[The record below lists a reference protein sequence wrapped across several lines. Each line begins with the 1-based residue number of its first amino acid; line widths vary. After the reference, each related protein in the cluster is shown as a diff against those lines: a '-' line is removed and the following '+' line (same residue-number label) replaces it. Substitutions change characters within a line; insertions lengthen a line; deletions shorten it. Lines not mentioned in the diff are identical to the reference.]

1 MKAPNSDATKTSD
14 HQLSAKQVAARMGLT
29 TRQLQALR
37 LRGIGPTL
45 VQRGLDIY
53 YPLEEIKSLEEYE
66 AKALITQV
74 LQLPEPL
81 IALKT
86 LADQFKLKCSPVL
99 KEVDTELVKPSTPLN
114 STTRQESAN
123 PLDDKTSLKRNN
135 VPRPQ
140 GSALKNTSEIA
151 AIGKSQAQSRGITTA
166 NETPQDHAAWYLIHT
181 KPRQETTALE
191 NLQRQGFECYLPKIT
206 KQILRRKQS
215 MTQQEPMFARYL
227 FIKLAKGENG
237 HNWMPI
243 RSTIGVNQ
251 LVQFGGKATAVD
263 EQIITILKSRDS
275 SEPIQ
280 PRLKTGDKVTIS
292 DGPLQGLDAI
302 FQTADAEHRAI
313 ILLDFLSRQM
323 ALKINAAKLCKHA

>member
-1 MKAPNSDATKTSD
+1 MKAPNSDPRQTSD
-14 HQLSAKQVAARMGLT
+14 IRLSAKQVAARMGLT

-37 LRGIGPTL
+37 LRGIGPSL
-45 VQRGLDIY
+45 MQCGLDIY
-53 YPLEEIKSLEEYE
+53 YPLDEITLLEEYE

-81 IALKT
+81 IALKH
-86 LADQFKLKCSPVL
+86 LAEQFKLKCSPVL
-99 KEVDTELVKPSTPLN
+99 KEIDKELAKPSSPQDCEALPK
-114 STTRQESAN
+114 SAN
-123 PLDDKTSLKRNN
+123 PIDEKTSSKTNNAPTPQSSVLK
-135 VPRPQ
+135 
-140 GSALKNTSEIA
+140 SASEIA
-151 AIGKSQAQSRGITTA
+151 VIGKSQAQSLGITTA
-166 NETPQDHAAWYLIHT
+166 NQTPQDHAAWYLIHT
-181 KPRQETTALE
+181 KPRQEATALE

-263 EQIITILKSRDS
+263 ERIITILKSRES
-275 SEPIQ
+275 SEPIE
-280 PRLKTGDKVTIS
+280 PRLKAGDKVTIS

-302 FQTADAEHRAI
+302 FQTSDAEHRAI
-313 ILLDFLSRQM
+313 ILLDFLNRQM
-323 ALKINAAKLCKHA
+323 TLKINAARLRKHA

>member
-1 MKAPNSDATKTSD
+1 MKAPNSDTIQTSD
-14 HQLSAKQVAARMGLT
+14 NQLSAGQVAARMGLT

-37 LRGIGPTL
+37 LRGIGPSL

-53 YPLEEIKSLEEYE
+53 YPLDEITLLEEYE

-74 LQLPEPL
+74 FQLPEPL
-81 IALKT
+81 IALKH

-99 KEVDTELVKPSTPLN
+99 KEVDTELVKPSAPLN
-114 STTRQESAN
+114 STTLPESLN
-123 PLDDKTSLKRNN
+123 LLDDKTSSKPNN
-135 VPRPQ
+135 VPASHS
-140 GSALKNTSEIA
+140 SAVKNTSVTAEIVT
-151 AIGKSQAQSRGITTA
+151 SQEQSCGIATVS
-166 NETPQDHAAWYLIHT
+166 ETPKDHAAWYLIHT
-181 KPRQETTALE
+181 KPRQEATALE

-215 MTQQEPMFARYL
+215 TTQQEPMFARYL

-263 EQIITILKSRDS
+263 EQIITILKSRES
-275 SEPIQ
+275 SDPIK
-280 PRLKTGDKVTIS
+280 PRLKTGDKVSIS
-292 DGPLQGLDAI
+292 DGALKGLDAI

-313 ILLDFLSRQM
+313 ILLDFLNRQM
-323 ALKINAAKLCKHA
+323 TLKINAARLRKHA